1 MGHTDLFLRKL
12 SASDIEAIKSIA
24 RIKKYAAGERVF
36 SEGDDAD
43 SFYVIDH
50 GKAVVFYDHNG
61 ADKELCTLGDND
73 YFGEM
78 AIYNQDKRCASVE
91 ILEQSLLLKVKQK
104 EFAEFTKTHP
114 DLSDLLQNNLQYRN
128 EELHLREDLIDLT
141 GVDGKRLHVSIK
153 GDPSMRE
160 SAFVRERYESVVDK
174 VIDKLEPVLEALLLK
189 RCVYNLFI
197 NFNSGEIRTSSI
209 FNPFVEEL
217 HTPDKLINA
226 AYVNRHFPE
235 ISFSEKGEIIK
246 SMYQFISDNKY
257 FANLPEHNKNIFS
270 KSYRY
275 WQPVSETEISRVIRQ
290 LRKLRSI
297 ENFYLRN
304 LSISMILDVIRMQ
317 FNCDGTHIVS
327 AVDYQQ
333 FLEDNLEQA

>member
-1 MGHTDLFLRKL
+1 MGHAGLFLRDL

-24 RIKKYAAGERVF
+24 SIKKYAAGERVF

-43 SFYVIDH
+43 SFYIIDH

-61 ADKELCTLGDND
+61 AKKELCTLGDND

-78 AIYNQDKRCASVE
+78 AIFNQDKRCASVE
-91 ILEQSLLLKVKQK
+91 ILEQSLLLKVKQQ
-104 EFAEFTKTHP
+104 EFFDLTERHP
-114 DLSDLLQNNLQYRN
+114 GLYDVIQNNLQHRN
-128 EELHLREDLIDLT
+128 VELHLREDLIDLT
-141 GVDGKRLHVSIK
+141 GVNGKRLHVSIK

-174 VIDKLEPVLEALLLK
+174 VIDKLEPVIEELLLK

-235 ISFSEKGEIIK
+235 INYSEKSEIIK
-246 SMYQFISDNKY
+246 SIYQFISDNKH
-257 FANLPEHNKNIFS
+257 FSKLPEHNKNIIS
-270 KSYRY
+270 KSYQH
-275 WQPVSETEISRVIRQ
+275 WQPVPETEISRVIRQ
-290 LRKLRSI
+290 LKKLRSVQ
-297 ENFYLRN
+297 NFYLRN
-304 LSISMILDVIRMQ
+304 LSVSMILDVIRMQ

-333 FLEDNLEQA
+333 FLKDNLE